1 MPAPH
6 RTQAEA
12 KARRMKA
19 AEVTLSN
26 YYENLLR
33 LEYAMEAL
41 ESIGYQPRAARRML
55 SRVTA
60 LKAPSTGWLRILR
73 RRANGAAILFAL
85 LVSTS
90 VWAHGGGTDLRGCH
104 TDSKAVRCIATAAIA
119 RRPLPG
125 RTAIAKASRTRWRM
139 NSPRGV

>member
-1 MPAPH
+1 MPVLH

-60 LKAPSTGWLRILR
+60 LKAPSTWRSVPPGAQ
-73 RRANGAAILFAL
+73 AN
-85 LVSTS
+85 
-90 VWAHGGGTDLRGCH
+90 
-104 TDSKAVRCIATAAIA
+104 
-119 RRPLPG
+119 PE
-125 RTAIAKASRTRWRM
+125 RM
-139 NSPRGV
+139 AP